1 MEQPQRRRTEACG
14 KGLILPCADTNW
26 IRVRVYLSPSP
37 SAGLRAPLST
47 AFLATVKANG
57 MISVPISVAGPHLQT
72 GVPSVLLCRTPSP
85 GLFHPDW
92 IYGALG
98 HKGSL
103 LSLAHPLGLLLEV
116 RIRWVGTGLFPLAPM
131 QVSIVQMGGFIL
143 CTHLDLS
150 LLGALLWKRKIDYDL
165 LMASLS
171 NIKGCRESDKGDRWE
186 WLPLHR
192 GFQGHSAPAW
202 VAAV

>member
-1 MEQPQRRRTEACG
+1 MNVACG
-14 KGLILPCADTNW
+14 PATETAQWEGPNLALCRYKLDQGLSLFKP
-26 IRVRVYLSPSP
+26 LP
-37 SAGLRAPLST
+37 SAGLCAPLSQ
-47 AFLATVKANG
+47 AFLTSLKANG
-57 MISVPISVAGPHLQT
+57 MISVPIYVAGPHLQT
-72 GVPSVLLCRTPSP
+72 GVPSVLLCRTCSP
-85 GLFHPDW
+85 GLCFHSDW

-131 QVSIVQMGGFIL
+131 QVSIVQTGGFIL

-171 NIKGCRESDKGDRWE
+171 NIKGRRESDKRDRWE
-186 WLPLHR
+186 
-192 GFQGHSAPAW
+192 
-202 VAAV
+202 